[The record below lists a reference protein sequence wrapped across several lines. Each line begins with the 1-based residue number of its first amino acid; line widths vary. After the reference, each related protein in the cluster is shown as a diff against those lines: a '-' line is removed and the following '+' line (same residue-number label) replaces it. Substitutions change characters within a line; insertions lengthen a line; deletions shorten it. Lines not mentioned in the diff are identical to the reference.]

1 VISVEREVNVPV
13 DEARDW
19 FLSLGEHPERYRFA
33 THQGIEFAGG
43 NFGDVGARFKTRET
57 FHFLKLELLFELVD
71 VDERSFRFRLVRP
84 AWMDVWG
91 MFLVREIGPG
101 SVMLRLEIG
110 SDTRRG
116 QWWLKLSP
124 VAATIRQQITRE
136 VNHIKQSMEK
146 VCAPPTPPN
155 PGGEP

>member
-1 VISVEREVNVPV
+1 MISAEKEVSVPV
-13 DEARDW
+13 DRARDW
-19 FLSLGEHPERYRFA
+19 FLSLEEHPERYRFA
-33 THQGIEFAGG
+33 THEGIEFAGG

-57 FHFLKLELLFELVD
+57 FYFLKLELLFELVD
-71 VDERSFRFRLVRP
+71 VDESSFRFRLIRP

-91 MFLVREIGPG
+91 MFSMREIEPG

-146 VCAPPTPPN
+146 VCAPPTPPIL
-155 PGGEP
+155 GGEP

>member
-1 VISVEREVNVPV
+1 VISVEREVDVAV

-19 FLSLGEHPERYRFA
+19 FLSLEEYPERYRFA
-33 THQGIEFAGG
+33 THQGIEFVGG

-91 MFLVREIGPG
+91 MFSMREIGPG

-136 VNHIKQSMEK
+136 VNHIKQSME
-146 VCAPPTPPN
+146 TTMGE
-155 PGGEP
+155 PGGI